1 MKRLLLCAAV
11 PAQAQISGDTIK
23 IGIITDMSG
32 LYSDIDGQGG
42 VEAIKMAIADLGG
55 SVAGKKVEILFA
67 DHQNKADV
75 AAAKAREWFDTQG
88 VDMLIGGTTSSTGLA
103 MSKIAEEKKKGCYG
117 TAIAF
122 HDSPKEAAAAAKK
135 DELLV
140 LVLHVS
146 GYFEKPEF
154 T

>member
-1 MKRLLLCAAV
+1 MRSLSVLTLAALVAV
-11 PAQAQISGDTIK
+11 PA
-23 IGIITDMSG
+23 
-32 LYSDIDGQGG
+32 
-42 VEAIKMAIADLGG
+42 
-55 SVAGKKVEILFA
+55 FA
-67 DHQNKADV
+67 D
-75 AAAKAREWFDTQG
+75 
-88 VDMLIGGTTSSTGLA
+88 
-103 MSKIAEEKKKGCYG
+103 EKKKGCYG

-146 GYFEKPEF
+146 GYFEDPAF

>member
-1 MKRLLLCAAV
+1 MRSLSAVALAALV
-11 PAQAQISGDTIK
+11 ACPA
-23 IGIITDMSG
+23 
-32 LYSDIDGQGG
+32 L
-42 VEAIKMAIADLGG
+42 
-55 SVAGKKVEILFA
+55 
-67 DHQNKADV
+67 
-75 AAAKAREWFDTQG
+75 
-88 VDMLIGGTTSSTGLA
+88 
-103 MSKIAEEKKKGCYG
+103 AEEKKKGCYG

-146 GYFEKPEF
+146 GYFETPEF

>member
-1 MKRLLLCAAV
+1 MRPLSALTLAALV
-11 PAQAQISGDTIK
+11 ACPA
-23 IGIITDMSG
+23 
-32 LYSDIDGQGG
+32 L
-42 VEAIKMAIADLGG
+42 
-55 SVAGKKVEILFA
+55 
-67 DHQNKADV
+67 
-75 AAAKAREWFDTQG
+75 
-88 VDMLIGGTTSSTGLA
+88 
-103 MSKIAEEKKKGCYG
+103 AEEKKKGCYG

-135 DELLV
+135 NEQLV